1 MTLQSKVV
9 FLFSLV
15 GAYWNT
21 LLPRVTAL
29 LCHREILANK
39 YPCVYSLLQKVLVL
53 FSKLFLMVHYNYSPL
68 NSSIIHYYEVSK
80 LGSTV
85 ALRDITL
92 IWHQGIFQNSHQYV

>member
-21 LLPRVTAL
+21 LLLWVIAL
-29 LCHREILANK
+29 FCQREILANK
-39 YPCVYSLLQKVLVL
+39 YPCDYSLLQKALVL
-53 FSKLFLMVHYNYSPL
+53 FSELFFVVHYSYSPL
-68 NSSIIHYYEVSK
+68 NSSIPRHSEVSK

-92 IWHQGIFQNSHQYV
+92 IWH

>member
-21 LLPRVTAL
+21 LLLRIIAL
-29 LCHREILANK
+29 LCQREILANK
-39 YPCVYSLLQKVLVL
+39 YPCDYILFRKALVL
-53 FSKLFLMVHYNYSPL
+53 FSKFFFVVHYSYSPL
-68 NSSIIHYYEVSK
+68 NSSIPHYSEVSK

-92 IWHQGIFQNSHQYV
+92 FWH

>member
-1 MTLQSKVV
+1 MTLISKVV

-21 LLPRVTAL
+21 LLLWVIAL
-29 LCHREILANK
+29 LCQREILANK
-39 YPCVYSLLQKVLVL
+39 YPCDYSY
-53 FSKLFLMVHYNYSPL
+53 SKRYWFYSPNFFMVHYSYSPL
-68 NSSIIHYYEVSK
+68 NSSIPRHSEVSK

-92 IWHQGIFQNSHQYV
+92 IWH

>member
-21 LLPRVTAL
+21 LLLWVIAL
-29 LCHREILANK
+29 LSQREIFANK
-39 YPCVYSLLQKVLVL
+39 YPCYYSLLQKALVL
-53 FSKLFLMVHYNYSPL
+53 FSKLFFVVHYSYSPL
-68 NSSIIHYYEVSK
+68 NSSILRHSEVSK
-80 LGSTV
+80 LESTV

-92 IWHQGIFQNSHQYV
+92 IWH

>member
-21 LLPRVTAL
+21 LLLWVIAL
-29 LCHREILANK
+29 LCQREILANK
-39 YPCVYSLLQKVLVL
+39 HPCDCSLLQKVLVL
-53 FSKLFLMVHYNYSPL
+53 FSKLFFVVHYSYSSL
-68 NSSIIHYYEVSK
+68 NSSIPRHSEVSK

-85 ALRDITL
+85 ALRYRIL
-92 IWHQGIFQNSHQYV
+92 IWH

>member
-21 LLPRVTAL
+21 LLLWIIAL
-29 LCHREILANK
+29 LCQREILANK
-39 YPCVYSLLQKVLVL
+39 CPCDYSLLQKALVV
-53 FSKLFLMVHYNYSPL
+53 FSKLFFVVHCSYCSL
-68 NSSIIHYYEVSK
+68 NSSIPRYSEVSK
-80 LGSTV
+80 LGSMV

-92 IWHQGIFQNSHQYV
+92 IWH

>member
-21 LLPRVTAL
+21 LLLWVIAL
-29 LCHREILANK
+29 LCQREILANK
-39 YPCVYSLLQKVLVL
+39 YPCYYSLLQKALVL
-53 FSKLFLMVHYNYSPL
+53 FSKLFFVVHYSYSPL
-68 NSSIIHYYEVSK
+68 NSGILRHSEVSK

-92 IWHQGIFQNSHQYV
+92 IWH

>member
-21 LLPRVTAL
+21 LSLWVITL
-29 LCHREILANK
+29 LCQREILANE
-39 YPCVYSLLQKVLVL
+39 YPCDYSLFQKALVL
-53 FSKLFLMVHYNYSPL
+53 FSKLFFVVHYSYSPL
-68 NSSIIHYYEVSK
+68 NSSIPRYSEVSK
-80 LGSTV
+80 LGSAV

-92 IWHQGIFQNSHQYV
+92 ICH

>member
-1 MTLQSKVV
+1 MTFQSKVV

-21 LLPRVTAL
+21 LLLWVITL

-39 YPCVYSLLQKVLVL
+39 YPCDYSLLQKALVL
-53 FSKLFLMVHYNYSPL
+53 FSKPFFVVHYSYSPM
-68 NSSIIHYYEVSK
+68 NSSILRHSEVSK

-92 IWHQGIFQNSHQYV
+92 TWH

>member
-21 LLPRVTAL
+21 LLLRVIAL
-29 LCHREILANK
+29 LRQREILANK
-39 YPCVYSLLQKVLVL
+39 YPCVYSLLQKALVL
-53 FSKLFLMVHYNYSPL
+53 FSKLFFVVHYSYSPL
-68 NSSIIHYYEVSK
+68 NSSIPHYSEVSK

-92 IWHQGIFQNSHQYV
+92 IWH